1 MNLRMCMNFAEVV
14 QYSVSWYMEIIA
26 VSSQIHTK
34 HTNSVG
40 KMQVL
45 LDAEM
50 CGMYSYPTTSV
61 QVYQTSQGYFVVT
74 PEKRR
79 RGSNHHHHH
88 RRHSHSRT
96 AVPDASRQLLMST
109 EEALVYVHG
118 EMQTIRDGEVTH
130 QAVQTNLADVICG
143 GESFRQMGTREV
155 PCSDPLLDT
164 GCLTVFGRFCTYL
177 KHYATATSCP
187 FRCM

>member
-1 MNLRMCMNFAEVV
+1 
-14 QYSVSWYMEIIA
+14 
-26 VSSQIHTK
+26 
-34 HTNSVG
+34 
-40 KMQVL
+40 
-45 LDAEM
+45 
-50 CGMYSYPTTSV
+50 
-61 QVYQTSQGYFVVT
+61 VYQTSQGYFVVT

-96 AVPDASRQLLMST
+96 AVPDASRPLLMST

-143 GESFRQMGTREV
+143 GESFGRTGAWEV
-155 PCSDPLLDT
+155 PCSNPLLDN
-164 GCLTVFGRFCTYL
+164 GCLMVFSRFSTYVR
-177 KHYATATSCP
+177 HYATVTSCP
-187 FRCM
+187 CRCTWCVQVLRSPNLCKKNYSP

>member
-1 MNLRMCMNFAEVV
+1 MQGFLDLKCVV
-14 QYSVSWYMEIIA
+14 CIVTQTIS
-26 VSSQIHTK
+26 
-34 HTNSVG
+34 
-40 KMQVL
+40 L
-45 LDAEM
+45 
-50 CGMYSYPTTSV
+50 

-79 RGSNHHHHH
+79 RDSSHHHHH

-96 AVPDASRQLLMST
+96 AVPDASRPLLMST

-118 EMQTIRDGEVTH
+118 EMQTIRDGDVTH

-143 GESFRQMGTREV
+143 GESFRRMGTREV

-164 GCLTVFGRFCTYL
+164 GCFMVFGRFSVYL
-177 KHYATATSCP
+177 KHYAMDSLCP
-187 FRCM
+187 FGCM